1 MVDGR
6 LYAAKRLSKFKA
18 SEIRELLKLTEGKD
32 IISFAGG
39 LPDPSI
45 FDKEDL
51 AEIARNVILEKG
63 DKALQ
68 YSPTLGVT
76 SFRQELL
83 KFTAS
88 HGVKVK
94 DTDDVIVTTGSQ
106 EALYIIGRVFVD
118 PGDIV
123 IVEEPTY
130 LAALNVFRQYD
141 ANLIGIPID
150 NEGMRIDI
158 LENVLEDLNKKGLKP
173 KLLYSVPTAQNP
185 SGVTMSNDRRKRL
198 LELAHEYDFL
208 IVEDDPYS
216 FFLFEEESFD
226 YLKTLDPNGRVMYVC
241 TLSKIMAPGLRIG
254 WVVADKSIISLLELA
269 KQAIDLH
276 TATLPQ
282 YIAEEALRQGVV
294 AKTISRAKVLYAKK
308 RDAML
313 KALEEEMSD
322 IATWIRPI
330 GGFFTMVFLNDKDID
345 TYDLMYE
352 AIEEGVAYVPGK
364 SFYVNPERGK
374 HSMRLNFSYPTIEQ
388 IWIGIARLSKVVRKH
403 LAVKQ
408 VERT

>member
-1 MVDGR
+1 M
-6 LYAAKRLSKFKA
+6 
-18 SEIRELLKLTEGKD
+18 
-32 IISFAGG
+32 
-39 LPDPSI
+39 
-45 FDKEDL
+45 
-51 AEIARNVILEKG
+51 
-63 DKALQ
+63 
-68 YSPTLGVT
+68 
-76 SFRQELL
+76 
-83 KFTAS
+83 
-88 HGVKVK
+88 
-94 DTDDVIVTTGSQ
+94 
-106 EALYIIGRVFVD
+106 RV
-118 PGDIV
+118 
-123 IVEEPTY
+123 
-130 LAALNVFRQYD
+130 
-141 ANLIGIPID
+141 
-150 NEGMRIDI
+150 DI
-158 LENVLEDLNKKGLKP
+158 LEGVLEDLRRRGLKP

-216 FFLFEEESFD
+216 FFLFEEENFD
-226 YLKTLDPNGRVMYVC
+226 YLKTLDPNGRVMYVS

-254 WVVADKSIISLLELA
+254 WVVADKSIIGLLELA

-294 AKTISRAKVLYAKK
+294 AKTISRARVLYAKK

-330 GGFFTMVFLNDKDID
+330 GGFFTMVFLNDRGID

-388 IWIGIARLSKVVRKH
+388 IRTGIARLSRVVRRH
-403 LAVKQ
+403 IAVKQ
-408 VERT
+408 VGRA